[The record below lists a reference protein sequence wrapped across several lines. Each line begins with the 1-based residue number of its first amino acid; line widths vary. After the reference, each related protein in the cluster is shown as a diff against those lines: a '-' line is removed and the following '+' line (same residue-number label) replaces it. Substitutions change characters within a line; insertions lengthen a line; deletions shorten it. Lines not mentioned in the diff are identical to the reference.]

1 MDRLAHLNQLLAD
14 LEAQLEGLE
23 KALTL
28 APMEDKARL
37 RLLVQEKQREIQ
49 PYEQERRELLSLQ
62 GSIKTQKPSIA
73 PVSPTSPPSA
83 TPMPASSE
91 KTIILMLSANPKT
104 TDPLRLDQERRDV
117 EEGLRRCSQRDRFQ
131 LITQVA
137 VRAVDVQRAMLDYKP
152 TIVHFS
158 GHGAGE
164 DGLVLEDVSGKPAL
178 VSGEALAGLFKLF
191 ADRL

>member
-1 MDRLAHLNQLLAD
+1 
-14 LEAQLEGLE
+14 
-23 KALTL
+23 
-28 APMEDKARL
+28 
-37 RLLVQEKQREIQ
+37 
-49 PYEQERRELLSLQ
+49 
-62 GSIKTQKPSIA
+62 
-73 PVSPTSPPSA
+73 
-83 TPMPASSE
+83 
-91 KTIILMLSANPKT
+91 MLSANPKT

>member
-158 GHGAGE
+158 GQE
-164 DGLVLEDVSGKPAL
+164 LPQPRKSKKRQELRTPPS
-178 VSGEALAGLFKLF
+178 LAFS
-191 ADRL
+191 A